1 MTLFRLL
8 LIALVVL
15 VSSLTASSLWLY
27 LRTTQDFLSQQLA
40 VHGADTATSLGLSL
54 APVLAGDDWV
64 LAGSMVDAIYDS
76 GEYSLLVVEELE
88 GKQSI
93 VRQSVT
99 FGEETPA
106 WFRRLFPLKAPVM
119 ETEVTGGWITVA
131 RLSVQANP
139 ARAQDHLWQLTER
152 SLWIALAL
160 ALIAIG
166 IGALLLRRILEPLAA
181 ARRQADGI
189 RKRRYLRQPELPKIR
204 ELRSL
209 VLAMNQMVTTSEA
222 LFKEQCQ
229 RIERLRQQTLL
240 DADTGLGNLTRAR
253 KRLCQ
258 VLKDRELDGGMVAR
272 LHLVGLDKVELARGV
287 DGEQTLMQQLA
298 DILNEWILK
307 LPNARVY
314 RVGFADFLLLLPGSG
329 TADLSQ
335 WEGEL
340 RQRVLVT
347 LKQWGGQRVLLV
359 AKAYRLDE
367 EQSALEGGLEA
378 LLSQVLGRE
387 EDSLYLLGEEDGGE
401 APSLQQQEQ
410 QLARV
415 LNHPPR
421 LMVQPI
427 QDAKG
432 ETLFQEVLA
441 RFHDGERWIAPGPVM
456 VMVARQQRHQALDGL
471 VLDTLLSRAPSA
483 RPRTVNLTVESVL
496 DPLFLPELRRRLQGR
511 LGTLAL
517 EVPERAY
524 LVEPTLT
531 SRFIDA
537 MAELGVPVWLDHT
550 TPSGLPLLMQTGL
563 TGIKLD
569 AAYTRSGLEEG
580 CDLIEMM
587 VAAAHARGVLVVAE
601 QVEDPELAERL
612 WQLGVD
618 GVQGFAVMA
627 PRPLGPEDGP
637 APVSPS
643 NGGVGPA

>member
-15 VSSLTASSLWLY
+15 VSSLTACSLWLY
-27 LRTTQDFLSQQLA
+27 LRTTQDYLSQQLA
-40 VHGADTATSLGLSL
+40 VQGADTATSLGLSL
-54 APVLAGDDWV
+54 APVLAADDWV
-64 LAGSMVDAIYDS
+64 LAGSMVDAINDS
-76 GEYSLLVVEELE
+76 GEYRLLVVEAVAGDHRIERH
-88 GKQSI
+88 SAA
-93 VRQSVT
+93 

-106 WFRRLFPLKAPVM
+106 WFRRLFPLQAPVM
-119 ETEVTGGWITVA
+119 DTEIAGGWVTVA
-131 RLSVQANP
+131 RLSVQASP

-160 ALIAIG
+160 ALVAIG
-166 IGALLLRRILEPLAA
+166 VGAILLRRILEPLEA

-209 VLAMNQMVTTSEA
+209 VLAMNQMVATSEA

-253 KRLCQ
+253 KRLSQ
-258 VLKDRELDGGMVAR
+258 LLKDRELDGGMVAR

-298 DILNEWILK
+298 DILNEWVLK
-307 LPNARVY
+307 LPHARAY
-314 RVGFADFLLLLPGSG
+314 RVGFADFVLLLPGSG
-329 TADLSQ
+329 SADLAQ

-359 AKAYRLDE
+359 ASPYRVDDS
-367 EQSALEGGLEA
+367 QSALEGVLET
-378 LLSQVLGRE
+378 LLSQALGRE
-387 EDSLYLLGEEDGGE
+387 EDSLYLLAAEAGGD

-410 QLARV
+410 QLAR
-415 LNHPPR
+415 LLSQPPR

-427 QDAKG
+427 VDAG
-432 ETLFQEVLA
+432 GATLFQEVLG

-456 VMVARQQRHQALDGL
+456 VMVARQQRHQALDSL
-471 VLDTLLSRAPSA
+471 VLDTLLGRPAA
-483 RPRTVNLTVESVL
+483 AHPRTVNLTVESVL
-496 DPLFLPELRRRLQGR
+496 DPLFLPELRQRVQGQGGR
-511 LGTLAL
+511 LAL

-531 SRFIDA
+531 GRFIDA

-550 TPSGLPLLMQTGL
+550 TPSGLPLLMQPGL

-580 CDLIEMM
+580 SDLIEMM

-601 QVEDPELAERL
+601 QVENPELATRL

-637 APVSPS
+637 APV
-643 NGGVGPA
+643 